1 MFRTGGDVTRT
12 TQRIHTRA
20 VNVEPERVKVE
31 SFDQNVLGVI
41 ALSSGLSVAMVWL
54 AARFNLLERRRETRC
69 PACGVIRRRGACNC
83 PS

>member
-1 MFRTGGDVTRT
+1 
-12 TQRIHTRA
+12 
-20 VNVEPERVKVE
+20 VE

>member
-20 VNVEPERVKVE
+20 VNVGPERPVE
-31 SFDQNVLGVI
+31 SFDSNVLGVI
-41 ALSSGLSVAMVWL
+41 ALSSGLSLAMVLL
-54 AARFNLLERRRETRC
+54 ATRFNLLEHRRVPRC
-69 PACGVIRRRGACNC
+69 PACGVIRRRGVCNC